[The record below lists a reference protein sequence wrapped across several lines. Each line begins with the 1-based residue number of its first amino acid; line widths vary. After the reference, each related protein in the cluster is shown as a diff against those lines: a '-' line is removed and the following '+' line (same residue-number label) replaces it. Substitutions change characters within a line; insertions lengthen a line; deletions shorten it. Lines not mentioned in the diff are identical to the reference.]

1 LTSRKA
7 GGRNAATG
15 GPVDF
20 GAFFRLLL
28 LAHGLLWLG
37 VVYLGVE
44 PAFARL
50 ALPGYAR
57 KSPDRVEILHLVASG
72 ETLGTILTGL
82 GVSYGEVE
90 EWVAS
95 ARPHYDLERILPGRR
110 MRLFFDAS
118 GSRLTGIEYEIAI
131 DQVLSLERRNGRI
144 LAHKRSVKT
153 DVSLRSVT
161 ATVSSNIYDAAA
173 AAGVPDRIIAELAD
187 LFAWE
192 IDFSSDIQAGDSF
205 SIVYEE
211 VSTGG
216 AAPQSGRILAAEVES
231 GGTSFSAFFYDK
243 GEGRGGYYDLSGH
256 PLGRPFLRSP
266 LAFTRVSSPFARA
279 RMHPVLRRR
288 RPHLGVDFAAPV
300 GTPVRVVADGEV
312 TSLGWEGGYGRT
324 VRVTHGRGCETLYA
338 HLMRFAPGLGRRKRV
353 RRGQVVGYVG
363 QSGLTTGPH
372 LHFAMFRDGVYVN
385 PLETHVPVGDPLDD
399 RELVKFLRT
408 SMSLRVRLAQLA
420 KNREQP
426 QFSFTQPAGSL
437 LLNPPPSPL
446 ASQLF

>member
-1 LTSRKA
+1 MTSGKA
-7 GGRNAATG
+7 RGRNAKWG
-15 GPVDF
+15 SVGL
-20 GAFFRLLL
+20 GAFPSLLS
-28 LAHGLLWLG
+28 LALLWLG
-37 VVYLGVE
+37 VFHFGVE
-44 PAFARL
+44 PAFGRL
-50 ALPGYAR
+50 APPGYAR
-57 KSPDRVEILHLVASG
+57 KFLDQVEILHLVARG

-90 EWVAS
+90 ELAAS
-95 ARPHYDLERILPGRR
+95 AKPHYDLKRILPGRR
-110 MRLFFDAS
+110 MRLFFDGS
-118 GSRLTGIEYEIAI
+118 GSRLIGLEYEITVNE
-131 DQVLSLERRNGRI
+131 VLSLEKSKGRI
-144 LAHKRSVKT
+144 RAQKRSVQT
-153 DVSLRSVT
+153 GVSPRSVT

-173 AAGVPDRIIAELAD
+173 AVGVPDRIIAELAD

-192 IDFSSDIQAGDSF
+192 IDFSSDIQPGDSF

-216 AAPQSGRILAAEVES
+216 GTPQAGRILAAEVES

-243 GEGRGGYYDLSGH
+243 GEGRGGYYDLSGR

-279 RMHPVLRRR
+279 RMHPVLKRR
-288 RPHLGVDFAAPV
+288 RPHLGVDLAAPV
-300 GTPVRVVADGEV
+300 GTPVRAVADGEV

-324 VRVTHGRGCETLYA
+324 VRVTHGRDCETLYA
-338 HLMRFAPGLGRRKRV
+338 HFMRFAPGLKPGKRV

-363 QSGLTTGPH
+363 RSGLTTGPH

-385 PLETHVPVGDPLDD
+385 PLQTHMPVGDPLDD
-399 RELVKFLRT
+399 RELVRFLRA

>member
-1 LTSRKA
+1 MAFRTG
-7 GGRNAATG
+7 GGRNAKGRPFSLG
-15 GPVDF
+15 GF
-20 GAFFRLLL
+20 LWLLSL
-28 LAHGLLWLG
+28 SHALLWLG
-37 VVYLGVE
+37 VVYLGAE

-50 ALPGYAR
+50 APPGYTR
-57 KSPDRVEILHLVASG
+57 GSVDRVEILHLIARG
-72 ETLGTILTGL
+72 ETLGSILAGL

-90 EWVAS
+90 QWAAS
-95 ARPHYDLERILPGRR
+95 AKPHYDLTRILPGRR
-110 MRLFFDAS
+110 MRLFFDGS
-118 GSRLTGIEYEIAI
+118 GSRLSGLEYEIAANE
-131 DQVLSLERRNGRI
+131 VLSLERNKGRI
-144 LAHKRSVKT
+144 SAHRRSVRT

-161 ATVSSNIYDAAA
+161 ATVTSTIYDAAA
-173 AAGVPDRIIAELAD
+173 YVGVPDRIIAELAD

-192 IDFSSDIQAGDSF
+192 IDFSSDIQPGDSF

-216 AAPQSGRILAAEVES
+216 AAPRSGRILAAEVES
-231 GGTSFSAFFYDK
+231 GGTSFPAFFYEK
-243 GEGRGGYYDLSGH
+243 GEGQGGYYDLTGH

-279 RMHPVLRRR
+279 RKHPVLKRS
-288 RPHLGVDFAAPV
+288 RPHFGVDLAAPL
-300 GTPVRVVADGEV
+300 GTPVRAVADGEV
-312 TSLGWEGGYGRT
+312 TSVGWEGGYGRT

-338 HLMRFAPGLGRRKRV
+338 HLMRFAPGLKRRKRV

-363 QSGLTTGPH
+363 RSGLTTGPH

-385 PLETHVPVGDPLDD
+385 PLQTHIPVGDPLDD
-399 RELVKFLRT
+399 RELVKFLRA

-426 QFSFTQPAGSL
+426 QVSFTRPAGSL
-437 LLNPPPSPL
+437 LLNPAPSPL